1 MVPELDTRAGPLQA
15 QVLQNYC
22 TFENYCAFEDT
33 DASEMV
39 KQLFLGKAG
48 APEMKMTSRRDF

>member
-15 QVLQNYC
+15 QVLQS
-22 TFENYCAFEDT
+22 YCAFEDT

-48 APEMKMTSRRDF
+48 APEVKMTSRRDFKP